1 MKKEIANK
9 AELALR
15 ALSLGILAWMLWLSL
30 DRGVAEQTGSA
41 GSGNLM
47 VALKDWTLSGSPPR
61 RVSVQ
66 LDRVPSARE
75 RDWLAALSAGGTEVN
90 WTGELPVVGIDVHP
104 VASPSGG
111 LSVLV
116 AAPSRSRAILRD
128 EVGALDTVDA
138 RNGGSR
144 IAVPAAS
151 GVVAATVAGT
161 TARAEQRDSLQLR
174 RVLIIGGAGWESK
187 FVTTA
192 LEEAGWMVDAQIV
205 VAPGVTVSQGSPGQI
220 DTARYSAVVALDETA
235 APSASRIFTY
245 VSNGGGLILA
255 PSASSSPALAPLRI
269 GAAGR
274 STAVASLAGAQGP
287 TTLETLALSPITGWR
302 SDAVVLGRRGQTA
315 TVAAR
320 RLGVGRVLQHGY
332 EDTWRWRMSGSENSV
347 AEHRA
352 WWTTALSV
360 VAYAPRRSLPDRAD
374 LDAAPLARLIESLGP
389 ASAPLA
395 AGLSSVAVTVSLWW
409 LFALLAASL
418 LAEWAS
424 RRLRGAR

>member
-75 RDWLAALSAGGTEVN
+75 RDWLAALSTAGTEVK
-90 WTGELPVVGIDVHP
+90 WTGELPVVGVDVHP

-116 AAPSRSRAILRD
+116 AAPSGSRAILRD

-174 RVLIIGGAGWESK
+174 RILVIGGAGWESK
-187 FVTTA
+187 FVTAA
-192 LEEAGWMVDAQIV
+192 LEEAGWIVDAQIL
-205 VAPGVTVSQGSPGQI
+205 VAPTAVVTQGSPGQI

-235 APSASRIFTY
+235 AASAGRIVAY
-245 VSNGGGLILA
+245 VSSGGGLILA
-255 PSASSSPALAPLRI
+255 PSAALSPALAPVRV
-269 GAAGR
+269 GASGR
-274 STAVASLAGAQGP
+274 SIAVASLAGAQGP
-287 TTLETLALSPITGWR
+287 TTLETLALSPITGWK
-302 SDAVVLGRRGQTA
+302 SDAVVLGRRRQMA

-320 RLGVGRVLQHGY
+320 RFGVGRVLQHGY
-332 EDTWRWRMSGSENSV
+332 EDTWRWRMSGGESSV
-347 AEHRA
+347 GDHRA
-352 WWTTALSV
+352 WWSTALSV
-360 VAYAPRRSLPDRAD
+360 VAYTPRRSLSGLAE
-374 LDAAPLARLIESLGP
+374 LDAVPLARLVESLGP
-389 ASAPLA
+389 ASAPA
-395 AGLSSVAVTVSLWW
+395 AASLSSVTGTISL
-409 LFALLAASL
+409 
-418 LAEWAS
+418 
-424 RRLRGAR
+424 